1 MYIYVCIIY
10 IYDLSHSVCPVFSLD
25 DSFEQHIACELAAL
39 DDIPGDAG
47 CCTGSE
53 MVRHSDHVSCE
64 DLLEFA
70 CDTPNA
76 RRTQSKAR
84 GQDSDEVRIM
94 GKVLGSEVRCI
105 KGELG

>member
-1 MYIYVCIIY
+1 M
-10 IYDLSHSVCPVFSLD
+10 FSLD

-39 DDIPGDAG
+39 DDIPVDAG
-47 CCTGSE
+47 CSTGSE

-76 RRTQSKAR
+76 RRTQGKAR
-84 GQDSDEVRIM
+84 GVDSDEVRIM
-94 GKVLGSEVRCI
+94 GKVLGSEVRCTEMSWDI
-105 KGELG
+105 SVSTNKWLWVEWSGSWQE

>member
-1 MYIYVCIIY
+1 
-10 IYDLSHSVCPVFSLD
+10 
-25 DSFEQHIACELAAL
+25 
-39 DDIPGDAG
+39 
-47 CCTGSE
+47 

-94 GKVLGSEVRCI
+94 GKVLGSEVRCK

>member
-1 MYIYVCIIY
+1 MF
-10 IYDLSHSVCPVFSLD
+10 SVLIVYMISVIFLFSLSLD
-25 DSFEQHIACELAAL
+25 DSFEQHIACELEAL

-47 CCTGSE
+47 CGTGSE

-94 GKVLGSEVRCI
+94 GKVLGSEVRSI
-105 KGELG
+105 EVEMG

>member
-1 MYIYVCIIY
+1 
-10 IYDLSHSVCPVFSLD
+10 
-25 DSFEQHIACELAAL
+25 
-39 DDIPGDAG
+39 
-47 CCTGSE
+47 

-76 RRTQSKAR
+76 RRSQSKAR

-105 KGELG
+105 KSELGKLTLPN